1 MKNKLIL
8 SCLLLMGL
16 NSCIS
21 TKLTIKNI
29 DQNAPIL
36 VLKNQKEFRIS
47 DFSTDKRYGYEADY
61 PVNLFFGD
69 TKNDSINQ
77 IRFLNAL
84 AGPNQ
89 EVIIFK
95 KIKNCCP
102 FMTKKTTTG
111 AGFLTLYSIHW
122 NPEMK
127 PILLYL
133 NGFEKGKVVVPVG
146 FGLKK

>member
-8 SCLLLMGL
+8 GCLLSMGL
-16 NSCIS
+16 ISCIS

-29 DQNAPIL
+29 DQNAPNLI
-36 VLKNQKEFRIS
+36 LKNQNEFKITG
-47 DFSTDKRYGYEADY
+47 FATDKRYGYDADY

-77 IRFLNAL
+77 IRYLNAL

-89 EVIIFK
+89 ETIRYK
-95 KIKNCCP
+95 KAKNCCP

-111 AGFLTLYSIHW
+111 AGFLTVYSIHW
-122 NPEMK
+122 NQEMQ

-133 NGFEKGKVVVPVG
+133 NSFEKGKVDVPVG